1 MTHRDLSDLGNRRRL
16 KFLSLYRNRIVL
28 ILVISLLPTIVLLVI
43 SYFQAIAYAKANL
56 EMIIDTA
63 TSETNRLL
71 EDADRLLHRIKV
83 DIEPTER
90 QTAVNTLQ
98 RLIYTDFRFREAGIF
113 NADGFLLLTSLGVVE
128 PPIPISPTKRSF
140 DPSNPNLQILGSG
153 RTQILQEQS
162 IALALQGPDGVGG
175 VYLLVDPVILT
186 YFLEAIPNLDLG
198 PNGFVVFMTDDG
210 RILNTVGS
218 PPQESSS
225 SLHER
230 SSNQIR
236 VDRITNNG
244 AITVVGEINREWVLR
259 YWRQELMLGVPFA
272 ALISGVLIYLFLRQ
286 VRQVNTLDYELKL
299 GLDHNVFEVHY
310 QPIVDLETR
319 QCTGAEAL
327 IRWLHPQRGTI
338 YPGLFIPI
346 AEQTGFIIPMTEWLI
361 EKVIQDQIILQEKF
375 KRLYVSVNLSPIQL
389 NTGNVEQLIQ
399 SLKAA
404 HDDSNVTIIF
414 EITENRLAEDRGST
428 AQDSMARLKVWGTR
442 FAIDDFGTGYCNIS
456 YLQKF
461 DIDYLKLDRLF
472 VQGLYRDNNTAQIVD
487 SLIDLGKKLGL
498 TLIAE
503 GIETEMQCQYL
514 RERGVRYGQGW
525 LFSRPLPFSDFERF
539 LQTQE
544 AK

>member
-113 NADGFLLLTSLGVVE
+113 NADGFLLLISLGVVE

-299 GLDHNVFEVHY
+299 GLAHNEFEVHY